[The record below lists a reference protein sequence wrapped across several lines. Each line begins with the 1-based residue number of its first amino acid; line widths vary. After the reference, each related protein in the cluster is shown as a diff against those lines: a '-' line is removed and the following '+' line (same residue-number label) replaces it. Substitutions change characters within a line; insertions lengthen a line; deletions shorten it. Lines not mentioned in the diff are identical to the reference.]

1 MRGKDVTWYH
11 GEKQKQNPVD
21 WQSDFWDKNRDILV
35 KA

>member
-1 MRGKDVTWYH
+1 MIPWYH

-21 WQSDFWDKNRDILV
+21 WQSDFWDKNHDILV